1 MFRLHSHLPLILA
14 AALLIAGTSACG
26 PPSSQSGDQGSSSTG
41 ASEATPELT
50 KEVIDKRINDAR
62 VYDVMPENP
71 PGDPI
76 TWGFDEDEPKE
87 ITVVEQKVEGN
98 RATVVL
104 DIKTGSSPRARV
116 RRHLAGQIR
125 TDWELS
131 TGWLLRRWEIVNTEN
146 ISMKYK
152 DDPPPPPGAASP
164 TR

>member
-1 MFRLHSHLPLILA
+1 MPRLLSSILTA
-14 AALLIAGTSACG
+14 AFLIAVTSACG
-26 PPSSQSGDQGSSSTG
+26 PPSSSQGSPSAPG
-41 ASEATPELT
+41 EVTPELT

-152 DDPPPPPGAASP
+152 DEPPPPPPPGAASP